1 MLYIIYLLFTDGF
14 PSGQRGQTVTLLAPP
29 SKVRILLHPANLAL
43 TSLRCRS
50 YFFCAKR
57 KPQRGRTAAAP
68 LHTPRAFFKE
78 FLVVDEGRVLT
89 CVCMLGYWM
98 WDAVPIWFLYA
109 SVLIVG
115 HCADLVS
122 VCFGVGCGVLCRF
135 IFLGIRPAALLVMD
149 CFEAVFCMLRYWM
162 RNTVPIWFL
171 YASVLDVER
180 CADLFLYIVF
190 FWHWAGYTFAS
201 ILCSLWLNFQPGMW
215 QRYGL
220 LRRRCDIA

>member
-1 MLYIIYLLFTDGF
+1 MLMLWELLFFLRKSLQFYQMLYIIHLLFTDGF
-14 PSGQRGQTVTLLAPP
+14 PSGQRGQTVNLLAPP

-57 KPQRGRTAAAP
+57 KPQRGRKAAAP

-149 CFEAVFCMLRYWM
+149 CFEAVFCMLRCWTW
-162 RNTVPIWFL
+162 NAVPIYF
-171 YASVLDVER
+171 Y
-180 CADLFLYIVF
+180 
-190 FWHWAGYTFAS
+190 
-201 ILCSLWLNFQPGMW
+201 ILCFFGTGQDIHSLLFSALCG
-215 QRYGL
+215 
-220 LRRRCDIA
+220 

>member
-1 MLYIIYLLFTDGF
+1 MQFYQMLYIIHLLFTDGF
-14 PSGQRGQTVTLLAPP
+14 PSGQRGQTVNLLAPP

-50 YFFCAKR
+50 YFFVQKENR
-57 KPQRGRTAAAP
+57 KGAAP

-122 VCFGVGCGVLCRF
+122 VCFGVGCGMLCRSGSCILRCWTWNAVPIYF
-135 IFLGIRPAALLVMD
+135 YILCFLGTGQDVHSLLFSAL
-149 CFEAVFCMLRYWM
+149 C
-162 RNTVPIWFL
+162 
-171 YASVLDVER
+171 
-180 CADLFLYIVF
+180 
-190 FWHWAGYTFAS
+190 G
-201 ILCSLWLNFQPGMW
+201 
-215 QRYGL
+215 
-220 LRRRCDIA
+220 

>member
-1 MLYIIYLLFTDGF
+1 MQKENRKG
-14 PSGQRGQTVTLLAPP
+14 A
-29 SKVRILLHPANLAL
+29 
-43 TSLRCRS
+43 
-50 YFFCAKR
+50 AKPR
-57 KPQRGRTAAAP
+57 P
-68 LHTPRAFFKE
+68 LCTPLGLFFKE

-115 HCADLVS
+115 HCADLVP
-122 VCFGVGCGVLCRF
+122 VCFGIGCGVLCRF

-180 CADLFLYIVF
+180 CADLFLYIVLF
-190 FWHWAGYTFAS
+190 FGTGQDVHSLLFSA
-201 ILCSLWLNFQPGMW
+201 LCG
-215 QRYGL
+215 
-220 LRRRCDIA
+220 